1 MEQNEQSDMLYQPV
15 RLILKQSDIDGQS
28 GLRNI

>member
-15 RLILKQSDIDGQS
+15 RLIFKQSNIDGQS
-28 GLRNI
+28 VL